1 MRDFLVTMAMP
12 STPDEWEHINNK
24 CEVAKGLPDTMQE
37 LVQVV
42 LPPVQSPWR
51 SYSTEKQCMV

>member
-1 MRDFLVTMAMP
+1 MRNFLVTMAMP
-12 STPDEWEHINNK
+12 STPDERELNNK

-42 LPPVQSPWR
+42 LPPVQSPRR